1 MLHCKRIEIKEEVYL
16 SIGENLKLIRKQKKQ
31 SQTLFA
37 KSLGISRTY
46 LSDLEN
52 DRKSPSIETVTKIA
66 EKLNISTLYLL
77 EGKKTFE
84 DLSIEDQTRLRKE
97 HIKNLTAVDEG
108 ELLSLFYYL
117 DNLEDNRFNNET
129 VSLLYKALKYSET
142 NKVSDNDDPVY
153 TRKMSYIID
162 TITSFSLDQLEAS
175 DSDRKLG
182 QEDVESVLSNLIEVI
197 KTLLQK

>member
-1 MLHCKRIEIKEEVYL
+1 MEDNFPDRLKRLREKRKWTKVQAAKA
-16 SIGENLKLIRKQKKQ
+16 IGITPGAYGNYEYGNR
-31 SQTLFA
+31 
-37 KSLGISRTY
+37 
-46 LSDLEN
+46 EPN
-52 DRKSPSIETVTKIA
+52 IETLVKISNVF
-66 EKLNISTLYLL
+66 EVSTLYLL

-97 HIKNLTAVDEG
+97 HIKNLTTVDEG

>member
-1 MLHCKRIEIKEEVYL
+1 MEDNFPNRLKRLRDKRKWTKVQAAKA
-16 SIGENLKLIRKQKKQ
+16 IGITPGAYGNYEYGNR
-31 SQTLFA
+31 
-37 KSLGISRTY
+37 
-46 LSDLEN
+46 EPN
-52 DRKSPSIETVTKIA
+52 IETLMKISNVF
-66 EKLNISTLYLL
+66 EVSTLYLL

-84 DLSIEDQTRLRKE
+84 ELSIEDQTRLRKE
-97 HIKNLTAVDEG
+97 HLENLTTINEG

-129 VSLLYKALKYSET
+129 VSLLYKALSYSEI
-142 NKVSDNDDPVY
+142 NKTSDNDDPINI
-153 TRKMSYIID
+153 RKMSYIID
-162 TITSFSLDQLEAS
+162 TITSFSLGQLEAP

>member
-1 MLHCKRIEIKEEVYL
+1 MT
-16 SIGENLKLIRKQKKQ
+16 IGENLKSYRKEKSLTQK
-31 SQTLFA
+31 TLA
-37 KSLGISRTY
+37 KKLGISTSY
-46 LSDLEN
+46 MSELESN
-52 DRKSPSIETVTKIA
+52 KRNPSIETVNKIA

-97 HIKNLTAVDEG
+97 HIKNLTTINEG

-129 VSLLYKALKYSET
+129 VSLMYKALKYSET

-162 TITSFSLDQLEAS
+162 TITSFSLGQLEAP